1 VADIKHA
8 QPGSAWSHILDTP
21 EPVEDVDLR
30 KRTVPVDFGPVGVF
44 ARSDGKEARK
54 TYHVDL
60 TFKEMV
66 EGIYTGKGPRME
78 LEGKEYDVEDLVA
91 EAPAKYLEL
100 QDQYDHSQGDP
111 YPWDAIFR
119 AHVLR
124 LVKGWKH
131 EKALHTYLK
140 KRPFL
145 VADLGFDSIPNQ
157 STLWRAW
164 EDRFTDEVKEAIR
177 ITAEIAVEHA
187 RKHDAPAPDPDFLPE
202 MDIDDDDDETA
213 EALARDKARQVWR
226 QAKPFVTD
234 CFELDRAD
242 NASIPEGAWWEQH
255 AYMGMRSDMYANAGA
270 QSFAEDTTREKTP
283 SGDSHRYQ
291 LKDLDIEDV
300 RRMLRE
306 STRAMTARARSQKQ
320 LGGQLVAIDITK
332 GFEWTGQVMRN
343 TDGELKEPCILG
355 YKNAALYFQW
365 AVIKI
370 VGDDIPFILDAVP
383 VIRGRTRA
391 DIVDDLLEGALSIV
405 PEIEMVMMDR
415 EFDSEGVK
423 EACEDHDVY
432 YLNPSRVFKRDEH
445 AEHIAKMEEEGK
457 EIDVVEQERLD
468 GGESRKA
475 MYLPK
480 REYEVDDD
488 DEESEQVDE
497 NNVRQEMIDDLGL
510 EESDMG
516 GEDDKERDSFSS
528 LLRDIEDEVDVP
540 EREEF
545 EVLTVPFETNHPLI
559 DTDPADD
566 REMAHQVG
574 RMMSRYK
581 RRWGIENGF
590 KKIKKFL
597 CRTTSKDHQYRY
609 FNFAFACVLYNCW
622 RVVDLL
628 VQLSMRDTFSYQ
640 PEIDANLFLT
650 ISKQYF
656 GLDPPE

>member
-226 QAKPFVTD
+226 QA
-234 CFELDRAD
+234 
-242 NASIPEGAWWEQH
+242 N
-255 AYMGMRSDMYANAGA
+255 RS
-270 QSFAEDTTREKTP
+270 SRTVSSWTEPTT
-283 SGDSHRYQ
+283 
-291 LKDLDIEDV
+291 
-300 RRMLRE
+300 
-306 STRAMTARARSQKQ
+306 
-320 LGGQLVAIDITK
+320 
-332 GFEWTGQVMRN
+332 
-343 TDGELKEPCILG
+343 
-355 YKNAALYFQW
+355 
-365 AVIKI
+365 
-370 VGDDIPFILDAVP
+370 P
-383 VIRGRTRA
+383 VSPRGRGGNSTLTWVCGRICTQTLALNLSQRTR
-391 DIVDDLLEGALSIV
+391 
-405 PEIEMVMMDR
+405 R
-415 EFDSEGVK
+415 ERR
-423 EACEDHDVY
+423 
-432 YLNPSRVFKRDEH
+432 PPRVTPT
-445 AEHIAKMEEEGK
+445 AI
-457 EIDVVEQERLD
+457 
-468 GGESRKA
+468 
-475 MYLPK
+475 
-480 REYEVDDD
+480 
-488 DEESEQVDE
+488 
-497 NNVRQEMIDDLGL
+497 N
-510 EESDMG
+510 
-516 GEDDKERDSFSS
+516 
-528 LLRDIEDEVDVP
+528 
-540 EREEF
+540 
-545 EVLTVPFETNHPLI
+545 
-559 DTDPADD
+559 
-566 REMAHQVG
+566 
-574 RMMSRYK
+574 
-581 RRWGIENGF
+581 
-590 KKIKKFL
+590 
-597 CRTTSKDHQYRY
+597 
-609 FNFAFACVLYNCW
+609 
-622 RVVDLL
+622 
-628 VQLSMRDTFSYQ
+628 
-640 PEIDANLFLT
+640 
-650 ISKQYF
+650 
-656 GLDPPE
+656 